1 MYSDAVKA
9 THTLRLTLNLL
20 TTTIV
25 APPSN
30 ASKWQMGF
38 NSAFKGLMCAVSLD
52 HCLCQQNTHTHT
64 LTNTCVCVSV
74 CVCVCVCVCIHEC
87 IRTNISLKD
96 LNWGGFFKGSGGWG
110 GTRNRK

>member
-1 MYSDAVKA
+1 MC
-9 THTLRLTLNLL
+9 
-20 TTTIV
+20 
-25 APPSN
+25 
-30 ASKWQMGF
+30 
-38 NSAFKGLMCAVSLD
+38 GLPRSLPVPTK
-52 HCLCQQNTHTHT
+52 HTHTHT
-64 LTNTCVCVSV
+64 HKHVCVCECV